1 MKLACI
7 NTERLNVEMGY
18 RCGDGR
24 GKPGEGEEII
34 AGLAGSETTGELVI
48 WPEDRENK

>member
-1 MKLACI
+1 M
-7 NTERLNVEMGY
+7 EMGC

-34 AGLAGSETTGELVI
+34 AGLAGSETTGELAT
-48 WPEDRENK
+48 WHEDRENK